1 MALMSVIFES
11 ATSWDIYAEKNNL
24 SDLRILA
31 MVVTSNGEDPPQA
44 SPVMQR
50 KSPIKTTGCTDC
62 LRDVAVSHDAQLS
75 GNLFDFEPW
84 KEKSLPTRCGLNSSP
99 VRFLWGSRTT
109 NVDVM
114 SVSNTTRPAVTI
126 PR

>member
-1 MALMSVIFES
+1 
-11 ATSWDIYAEKNNL
+11 
-24 SDLRILA
+24 
-31 MVVTSNGEDPPQA
+31 MVVTSNGEGPPQA

-50 KSPIKTTGCTDC
+50 ESPIKTTGCTDC

-75 GNLFDFEPW
+75 SNLLDFEPW
-84 KEKSLPTRCGLNSSP
+84 TDKSLPTRCGLNYSP